1 MQGPMKKLI
10 EASYLTAENAAEYRT
25 ILRYFYLQHE
35 RMRDFISPEEVL
47 EYMRSLPHYEHYEEE
62 QLLIQLA
69 QLVKWKNLNARQ
81 DMTNAKTIEEYKKKR
96 FRYQSTPY
104 TIEIERMVATLEKK
118 SGESFG
124 GSLEKSQFDRL
135 LESVNKLDHELKKG
149 LRESAETYMLLWEDL
164 LQYFRTIRTSTADY
178 IAYINSEQTDQ
189 RMQSEA
195 FLVYKN
201 QFTTYLRD
209 FIVSLQKTS
218 FQISDQLD
226 RMDQKVVAPFFDK
239 LADHRRQI
247 PRLEEISEET
257 VMDWYQEFHDFWRVM
272 RSWFIGSD
280 SQSSEL
286 EMLQLQTNEMIRR
299 ITRYVQRMSERHHS
313 HQSRK
318 KDYLHLAKLFSASR
332 SMEDA
337 HQLSAVVFGSMTIRH
352 LKIEEDTTE
361 NIHSDIWEEEPII
374 LPIKPRVRS
383 YKEKTKPGAMV
394 SNEEKK
400 KALMRKHLA
409 EKEQERTIIENLFTD
424 DKMVISELDV
434 VEPFVRKVIL
444 SWIGKAMAG
453 KKQTIKTDYGFTVRV
468 QVHRE
473 RMVILQAEDGVLKMP
488 DVTFEMKGGP
498 SDGTGT
504 DG

>member
-47 EYMRSLPHYEHYEEE
+47 DYMRSVPHYEHYEEE
-62 QLLIQLA
+62 QLLVQLA

-135 LESVNKLDHELKKG
+135 LESVNKLDHELKSG
-149 LRESAETYMLLWEDL
+149 LSESPETYMLLWEDL
-164 LQYFRTIRTSTADY
+164 LHYFRTIRTSTADY

-195 FLVYKN
+195 FLVYKS

-218 FQISDQLD
+218 FQISDQLE
-226 RMDQKVVAPFFDK
+226 RMDQQVVEPFFDK
-239 LADHRRQI
+239 LADHKRQI
-247 PRLEEISEET
+247 PRLEEIGEEM
-257 VMDWYQEFHDFWRVM
+257 VLEWYQEFHDFWRVM
-272 RSWFIGSD
+272 RSWFIGSV

-313 HQSRK
+313 HHSRK
-318 KDYLHLAKLFSASR
+318 KDYLHLAGLFSGSR

-361 NIHSDIWEEEPII
+361 NIHSDVWEEEPII
-374 LPIKPRVRS
+374 LPIKPRIRT
-383 YKEKTKPGAMV
+383 YKEKTKPGAME
-394 SNEEKK
+394 SNAEKK
-400 KALMRKHLA
+400 KALREQYLA
-409 EKEQERTIIENLFTD
+409 EKEQEQRMIETLFINR
-424 DKMVISELDV
+424 KMILSELGV

-444 SWIGKAMAG
+444 IWIGKAMAS
-453 KKQTIKTDYGFTVRV
+453 KKQVIKTDYGFTVSV
-468 QVHRE
+468 QVHRD
-473 RMVILQAEDGVLKMP
+473 RKTVLHAADGVLKMP
-488 DVTFEMKGGP
+488 DVTLEMKGG
-498 SDGTGT
+498 SSVGTGSN
-504 DG
+504 D

>member
-1 MQGPMKKLI
+1 MKKLV
-10 EASYLTAENAAEYRT
+10 EASYLTAENASEYRT

-47 EYMRSLPHYEHYEEE
+47 EYMRSLPYYEHYEED
-62 QLLIQLA
+62 QLLVQLA

-104 TIEIERMVATLEKK
+104 TIEIERMVASLEKK

-135 LESVNKLDHELKKG
+135 LESLNKLEHELKNG
-149 LRESAETYMLLWEDL
+149 LIGSNETYMLLWEDL

-218 FQISDQLD
+218 FQISDMLE
-226 RMDQKVVAPFFDK
+226 RMNQQEVSAFFDK
-239 LADHRRQI
+239 LAEYRRQI
-247 PRLEEISEET
+247 PRLEEISEATE
-257 VMDWYQEFHDFWRVM
+257 MEWYQEFYDFWRVM

-280 SQSSEL
+280 TQSSEL

-318 KDYLHLAKLFSASR
+318 KDYLHLAQLFSNSR
-332 SMEDA
+332 TMEEA

-352 LKIEEDTTE
+352 LTIEEDTTE

-383 YKEKTKPGAMV
+383 YKDKTKAGAMV

-400 KALMRKHLA
+400 KALMLEHLA
-409 EKEQERTIIENLFTD
+409 EKEQERSIIESLFTE
-424 DKMVISELDV
+424 DKVTISELGV
-434 VEPFVRKVIL
+434 VDPFVRKVIL
-444 SWIGKAMAG
+444 SWIGKAMAS
-453 KKQTIKTDYGFTVRV
+453 KQQTIKTDYGFTVRV
-468 QVHRE
+468 QVNRD
-473 RMVILQAEDGVLKMP
+473 RNTILQAEDGVLKMP
-488 DVTFEMKGGP
+488 DVTLELKGGP
-498 SDGTGT
+498 SFGTSTG
-504 DG
+504 

>member
-1 MQGPMKKLI
+1 MQGPMKKLV
-10 EASYLTAENAAEYRT
+10 EASYLTAENASEYRT

-47 EYMRSLPHYEHYEEE
+47 EYMRSLPYYEHYEED
-62 QLLIQLA
+62 QLLVQLA

-104 TIEIERMVATLEKK
+104 TIEIERMVASLEKK

-135 LESVNKLDHELKKG
+135 LESLNKLEHELKNG
-149 LRESAETYMLLWEDL
+149 LIGSNETYMLLWEDL

-218 FQISDQLD
+218 FQISDMLE
-226 RMDQKVVAPFFDK
+226 RMNQQEVSAFFDK
-239 LADHRRQI
+239 LAEYRRQI
-247 PRLEEISEET
+247 PRLEEISEATE
-257 VMDWYQEFHDFWRVM
+257 MEWYQEFYDFWRVM

-280 SQSSEL
+280 TQSSEL

-318 KDYLHLAKLFSASR
+318 KDYLHLAQLFSNSR
-332 SMEDA
+332 TMEEA

-352 LKIEEDTTE
+352 LTIEEDTTE

-383 YKEKTKPGAMV
+383 YKDKTKAGAMV

-400 KALMRKHLA
+400 KALMLEHLA
-409 EKEQERTIIENLFTD
+409 EKEQERSIIESLFTE
-424 DKMVISELDV
+424 DKVTISELGV
-434 VEPFVRKVIL
+434 VDPFVRKVIL
-444 SWIGKAMAG
+444 SWIGKAMAS
-453 KKQTIKTDYGFTVRV
+453 KQQTIKTDYGFTVRV
-468 QVHRE
+468 QVNRD
-473 RMVILQAEDGVLKMP
+473 RNTILQAEDGVLKMP
-488 DVTFEMKGGP
+488 DVTLELKGGP
-498 SDGTGT
+498 SFGTSTG
-504 DG
+504 